1 MTEEVITENQEP
13 QQANPY
19 NAKKDWH
26 DVKDKPF
33 VSSDSLFFDNNA
45 TTEHDESDAI
55 EAEKQEEEVEASK
68 DKPYKRP
75 NYKKRYD
82 DLKAHY
88 DSRLDEFKAREQEL
102 IQEAVSNRPEYKAP
116 KSAEE
121 LEEFKKEYPDVYE
134 VVESVAHIQSENQVA
149 ELQTRLDAIQER
161 ETEVLKREAEKDLR
175 ETHPDFDDIRNSD
188 EFHEWAELQPEVIKD
203 WIFNNPD
210 DATLA
215 SRALDLFK
223 KDIGLDV
230 QQVTEST
237 SNSKKATQSA
247 ADMISTKTTSV
258 DPKQQRVWSEKEIA
272 AMSVAEFD
280 KFEEEISNA
289 MQEGRI
295 IK

>member
-13 QQANPY
+13 QKANPY

-33 VSSDSLFFDNNA
+33 VSSDSLFFDNSVS
-45 TTEHDESDAI
+45 TEHDESDAI
-55 EAEKQEEEVEASK
+55 EAEKQEVEATK

-82 DLKAHY
+82 DLKTHY
-88 DSRLDEFKAREQEL
+88 DSRLNEFKAREQEL

-121 LEEFKKEYPDVYE
+121 LEKFKNEYPDVYE
-134 VVESVAHIQSENQVA
+134 VVESVAHMQSENQVA
-149 ELQTRLDAIQER
+149 ELQTRLDAMQGR
-161 ETEVLKREAEKDLR
+161 ETEILKREAEKDLR
-175 ETHPDFDDIRNSD
+175 EKHPDFDEIKNSD
-188 EFHEWAELQPEVIKD
+188 EFQEWANLQPESIKD
-203 WIFNNPD
+203 WIFNNPS
-210 DATLA
+210 DANLA

-223 KDIGLDV
+223 KDIGLE
-230 QQVTEST
+230 QPK
-237 SNSKKATQSA
+237 SNSRQTKQSA

-258 DPKQQRVWSEKEIA
+258 EPNQQRVWSEREIA

-280 KFEEEISNA
+280 KYESEISDA

>member
-13 QQANPY
+13 QKANPY

-33 VSSDSLFFDNNA
+33 VSSDSLFFDNSVS
-45 TTEHDESDAI
+45 TEHDESDAI
-55 EAEKQEEEVEASK
+55 EAEKQEVEATK

-82 DLKAHY
+82 DLKTHY
-88 DSRLDEFKAREQEL
+88 DSRLNEFKVREQEL

-121 LEEFKKEYPDVYE
+121 LEEFKNEYPDVMA
-134 VVESVAHIQSENQVA
+134 VVETVAHLQSESKTKVLEERLSALQNREN
-149 ELQTRLDAIQER
+149 ELIRKD
-161 ETEVLKREAEKDLR
+161 AEKNLL
-175 ETHPDFDDIRNSD
+175 EKHPDFDEIRNSD
-188 EFHEWAELQPEVIKD
+188 EFQEWADLQPESIKD
-203 WIFNNPD
+203 WIFNNPS

-223 KDIGLDV
+223 KDIGLEV
-230 QQVTEST
+230 QQVTQPK
-237 SNSKKATQSA
+237 SNSKQTKQSA

-258 DPKQQRVWSEKEIA
+258 DTNQQRVWSEREIA

-280 KFEEEISNA
+280 KYESEISDA

>member
-1 MTEEVITENQEP
+1 MTEKVITENQEP
-13 QQANPY
+13 QKANPY

-33 VSSDSLFFDNNA
+33 VSSDSLFFENPVS
-45 TTEHDESDAI
+45 TEHDESDAI
-55 EAEKQEEEVEASK
+55 EAEKQEVEATK

-82 DLKAHY
+82 DLKTHY
-88 DSRLDEFKAREQEL
+88 DSKLNEFKAREQEL

-121 LEEFKKEYPDVYE
+121 LEKFKNEYPDVYE
-134 VVESVAHIQSENQVA
+134 VVESVAHMQSENQVA
-149 ELQTRLDAIQER
+149 ELQTRLDAMQGR
-161 ETEVLKREAEKDLR
+161 ETEILKREAEKELR
-175 ETHPDFDDIRNSD
+175 EKHPDFDNIRNSD
-188 EFHEWAELQPEVIKD
+188 EFQEWADLQPEAIKD
-203 WIFNNPD
+203 WIFNNPN

-223 KDIGLDV
+223 KDIGLE
-230 QQVTEST
+230 QPK
-237 SNSKKATQSA
+237 SNSKQTTQSA

-258 DPKQQRVWSEKEIA
+258 EPNQQKVWSEREIA

-280 KFEEEISNA
+280 KYESEISDA

>member
-13 QQANPY
+13 KANPY

-26 DVKDKPF
+26 NVEDKPF
-33 VSSDSLFFDNNA
+33 VSSNSLFFDNTA

-55 EAEKQEEEVEASK
+55 EAEKQQEVEVSK
-68 DKPYKRP
+68 DKPYKQP

-82 DLKAHY
+82 DLKTHY
-88 DSRLDEFKAREQEL
+88 DSRLNEFKAREQEL
-102 IQEAVSNRPEYKAP
+102 LDEAVKNRPDYRAP
-116 KSAEE
+116 KSPEE
-121 LEEFKKEYPDVYE
+121 LEQFKNEYPDVMA
-134 VVESVAHIQSENQVA
+134 VVETVAHLESESKTKVLEERLSA
-149 ELQTRLDAIQER
+149 LQTRENELVRKD
-161 ETEVLKREAEKDLR
+161 AEKNLR
-175 ETHPDFDDIRNSD
+175 EKHPDFDDIRNSD
-188 EFHEWAELQPEVIKD
+188 DFQEWANLQPESIKD

-230 QQVTEST
+230 QPVTQST
-237 SNSKKATQSA
+237 SNSKQTRQSA

-258 DPKQQRVWSEKEIA
+258 KPNQQRVWSETEIA

-280 KFEEEISNA
+280 KYESEISDA

>member
-13 QQANPY
+13 QKANPY

-26 DVKDKPF
+26 DVTDKPF
-33 VSSDSLFFDNNA
+33 VSSNSLFFDKPVS
-45 TTEHDESDAI
+45 TEHDESDAI
-55 EAEKQEEEVEASK
+55 EADKQEVEATK

-82 DLKAHY
+82 DLKTHY
-88 DSRLDEFKAREQEL
+88 DSRLNEFKVREQEL

-121 LEEFKKEYPDVYE
+121 LEEFKNEYPDVMA
-134 VVESVAHIQSENQVA
+134 VVETVAHLQSESKTKVLEERLSA
-149 ELQTRLDAIQER
+149 LQNR
-161 ETEVLKREAEKDLR
+161 ENEIVRKDAEKNLL
-175 ETHPDFDDIRNSD
+175 EKHPDFDEIRNSD
-188 EFHEWAELQPEVIKD
+188 DFQEWANLQPESIKD
-203 WIFNNPD
+203 WIFNNPS

-223 KDIGLDV
+223 KDIGLE
-230 QQVTEST
+230 QPK
-237 SNSKKATQSA
+237 SNSKQTKQSA

-258 DPKQQRVWSEKEIA
+258 DTNQQRVWSEREIT

-280 KFEEEISNA
+280 KYESEISDA

>member
-13 QQANPY
+13 QKANPY

-33 VSSDSLFFDNNA
+33 VSSDSLFFDNPVS
-45 TTEHDESDAI
+45 TEHDESDDI
-55 EAEKQEEEVEASK
+55 EAEKQKVEATK

-82 DLKAHY
+82 DLKTHY
-88 DSRLDEFKAREQEL
+88 DSRLNEFKAREQEL

-121 LEEFKKEYPDVYE
+121 LEKFKNEYPDVYE
-134 VVESVAHIQSENQVA
+134 VVESVAHMQSENQVA
-149 ELQTRLDAIQER
+149 ELQTRLDAMQGR
-161 ETEVLKREAEKDLR
+161 ETEILKREAEKDLR
-175 ETHPDFDDIRNSD
+175 EKHPDFDDIRNSD
-188 EFHEWAELQPEVIKD
+188 EFQDWANLQPESIKD
-203 WIFNNPD
+203 WIFNNPS

-223 KDIGLDV
+223 KDIGLE
-230 QQVTEST
+230 QPK
-237 SNSKKATQSA
+237 SNSKQTKQSA

-258 DPKQQRVWSEKEIA
+258 EPNQQRVWSEREIA

-280 KFEEEISNA
+280 KYESEISDA

>member
-13 QQANPY
+13 QKANPY

-26 DVKDKPF
+26 NVEDKPF
-33 VSSDSLFFDNNA
+33 VSSNSLFFDNTA
-45 TTEHDESDAI
+45 TTEHDESDEI
-55 EAEKQEEEVEASK
+55 EAEKQEEVEAAK
-68 DKPYKRP
+68 DKPYKQP

-82 DLKAHY
+82 DLKKHY
-88 DSRLDEFKAREQEL
+88 DNSLNNFRQRETEL
-102 IQEAVSNRPEYKAP
+102 LEKVTANQPEYKAP
-116 KSAEE
+116 KTAEE
-121 LEEFKKEYPDVYE
+121 LEQFKAQYPDVYE

-149 ELQTRLDAIQER
+149 ELQTRLDAMQGR
-161 ETEVLKREAEKDLR
+161 EAELLKQEAEKDLR
-175 ETHPDFDDIRNSD
+175 ETHPDFDEIRNSD
-188 EFHEWAELQPEVIKD
+188 EFQDWANLQPESIKD

-230 QQVTEST
+230 QEVTQSK
-237 SNSKKATQSA
+237 SNSKQTQDA
-247 ADMISTKTTSV
+247 AAEMISTKTTSV
-258 DPKQQRVWSEKEIA
+258 DPKQQKVWSEKEIA

>member
-13 QQANPY
+13 KANPY

-26 DVKDKPF
+26 NVKDKPF
-33 VSSDSLFFDNNA
+33 VSSNSLFFDNSDS
-45 TTEHDESDAI
+45 TEHDESDAI
-55 EAEKQEEEVEASK
+55 EAEKKQEIEANK
-68 DKPYKRP
+68 DKPYKQP

-82 DLKAHY
+82 DLKTHY
-88 DSRLDEFKAREQEL
+88 DSRLNEFKAREQEL
-102 IQEAVSNRPEYKAP
+102 LEEAVKNRPDYKAP

-121 LEEFKKEYPDVYE
+121 LEQFKNEYPDVMA
-134 VVESVAHIQSENQVA
+134 VVETVAHLESESKTKVLEERLSA
-149 ELQTRLDAIQER
+149 LQTREDELVRKD
-161 ETEVLKREAEKDLR
+161 AEKNLR
-175 ETHPDFDDIRNSD
+175 EKHPDFDEIRNSD
-188 EFHEWAELQPEVIKD
+188 DFQEWAELQPESIKD
-203 WIFNNPD
+203 WIFNNPS

-230 QQVTEST
+230 QQVRQPR
-237 SNSKKATQSA
+237 SNSKQTQQSA

-258 DPKQQRVWSEKEIA
+258 NPNQQRVWSEREIA

-280 KFEEEISNA
+280 KYESEISDA

>member
-1 MTEEVITENQEP
+1 MTEEVITENREP
-13 QQANPY
+13 QKANPY

-55 EAEKQEEEVEASK
+55 EAEKQEVEATK
-68 DKPYKRP
+68 DKPYKQP

-82 DLKAHY
+82 DLKTHY

-102 IQEAVSNRPEYKAP
+102 LDEAAKNRPDYKAP

-121 LEEFKKEYPDVYE
+121 LEEFEKEYPDVMA
-134 VVESVAHIQSENQVA
+134 VVETVAHLQSESKTKVLEERLSA
-149 ELQTRLDAIQER
+149 LQDR
-161 ETEVLKREAEKDLR
+161 ENEIIRKDAEKDLR
-175 ETHPDFDDIRNSD
+175 EKHPDFDEIRNSD
-188 EFHEWAELQPEVIKD
+188 DFQEWAELQPESIKD
-203 WIFNNPD
+203 WIFNNPN

-230 QQVTEST
+230 RQVTQPK
-237 SNSKKATQSA
+237 SNSKQTRQSA

-258 DPKQQRVWSEKEIA
+258 EPNQQRVWSEREIA

-280 KFEEEISNA
+280 KYESEISDA

>member
-1 MTEEVITENQEP
+1 MTKEVITENQEP
-13 QQANPY
+13 QKANPY

-33 VSSDSLFFDNNA
+33 VSSDSLFFDNSVS
-45 TTEHDESDAI
+45 TEHDESDAI
-55 EAEKQEEEVEASK
+55 EAEKQEVEATK

-82 DLKAHY
+82 DLKTHY
-88 DSRLDEFKAREQEL
+88 DSRLNEFKVREQEL
-102 IQEAVSNRPEYKAP
+102 IQKAVSNRPEYKAP

-121 LEEFKKEYPDVYE
+121 LEKFKNEYPDVYE
-134 VVESVAHIQSENQVA
+134 VVESVAHLQSENQVA
-149 ELQTRLDAIQER
+149 ELQTRLDAMQGR
-161 ETEVLKREAEKDLR
+161 ETEILKREAEKDLL
-175 ETHPDFDDIRNSD
+175 EKHPDFDEIRNSD
-188 EFHEWAELQPEVIKD
+188 EFQDWANLQPESIKD
-203 WIFNNPD
+203 WIFNNPS

-223 KDIGLDV
+223 KDIGLE
-230 QQVTEST
+230 QPK
-237 SNSKKATQSA
+237 SNSRQTKQSA

-258 DPKQQRVWSEKEIA
+258 DTNQQRVWSEREIA

-280 KFEEEISNA
+280 KYESEISDA

>member
-13 QQANPY
+13 QKANPY

-26 DVKDKPF
+26 DVEEKPF
-33 VSSDSLFFDNNA
+33 VSSNSLFFDNNT

-55 EAEKQEEEVEASK
+55 EAEKREVEVAE

-82 DLKAHY
+82 DLKTHY
-88 DSRLDEFKAREQEL
+88 DSRLDEFKAREKEL
-102 IQEAVSNRPEYKAP
+102 LDEAIKNRPDYKAP

-121 LEEFKKEYPDVYE
+121 LERFKNEYPDVMA
-134 VVESVAHIQSENQVA
+134 VVETVAHLESESKTKVLEERLSALQDRED
-149 ELQTRLDAIQER
+149 ELVRKD
-161 ETEVLKREAEKDLR
+161 AEKNLR
-175 ETHPDFDDIRNSD
+175 EIHPDFDEIRNSD
-188 EFHEWAELQPEVIKD
+188 DFQEWAELQPEAIKD
-203 WIFNNPD
+203 WIFNNSN

-223 KDIGLDV
+223 KDIGLEV
-230 QQVTEST
+230 PQGIQPK
-237 SNSKKATQSA
+237 SNSKQTQQSA

-258 DPKQQRVWSEKEIA
+258 NPNQQRVWSEREIS

-280 KFEEEISNA
+280 KYESEISDA

>member
-1 MTEEVITENQEP
+1 MTEEVITKNQEP
-13 QQANPY
+13 QKANPY

-26 DVKDKPF
+26 NVKDKPF
-33 VSSDSLFFDNNA
+33 VSSDSLFFDNPVS
-45 TTEHDESDAI
+45 TEHDESVEI
-55 EAEKQEEEVEASK
+55 EAEKQEVEATK

-82 DLKAHY
+82 DLKTHY
-88 DSRLDEFKAREQEL
+88 DSRLNEFKAREQEL

-121 LEEFKKEYPDVYE
+121 LEKFKNEYPDVYE
-134 VVESVAHIQSENQVA
+134 VVESVAHMQSENQVA
-149 ELQTRLDAIQER
+149 ELQTRLDAMQGR
-161 ETEVLKREAEKDLR
+161 ETEILKREAEKDLR
-175 ETHPDFDDIRNSD
+175 EKHPDFDEIRNSD
-188 EFHEWAELQPEVIKD
+188 EFQEWADLQPESIKD
-203 WIFNNPD
+203 WIFNNPS

-223 KDIGLDV
+223 KDIGLEV
-230 QQVTEST
+230 QQVTQPK
-237 SNSKKATQSA
+237 SNSKQTKQSA

-258 DPKQQRVWSEKEIA
+258 DTNQQRVWSEREIA

-280 KFEEEISNA
+280 KYESEISDA

>member
-13 QQANPY
+13 QKANPY

-33 VSSDSLFFDNNA
+33 VSSDSLFFENPVS
-45 TTEHDESDAI
+45 TEHDESDAI
-55 EAEKQEEEVEASK
+55 EAEKQEVEANK
-68 DKPYKRP
+68 DKPYKQP

-82 DLKAHY
+82 DLKTHY
-88 DSRLDEFKAREQEL
+88 DSRLNEFKAREQEL

-121 LEEFKKEYPDVYE
+121 LEKFKNEYPDVYE
-134 VVESVAHIQSENQVA
+134 VVESVAHMQSENQVA
-149 ELQTRLDAIQER
+149 ELQTRLDAMQGR
-161 ETEVLKREAEKDLR
+161 ETEILKREAEKDLR
-175 ETHPDFDDIRNSD
+175 EKHPDFDEIRNSD
-188 EFHEWAELQPEVIKD
+188 EFQDWANLQPESIKD
-203 WIFNNPD
+203 WIFNNPS
-210 DATLA
+210 DANLA

-223 KDIGLDV
+223 KDIGLE
-230 QQVTEST
+230 QPK
-237 SNSKKATQSA
+237 SNSKQTKQSA

-258 DPKQQRVWSEKEIA
+258 EPNQQRVWSEREIA

-280 KFEEEISNA
+280 KYESEISDA

>member
-13 QQANPY
+13 RANPY

-26 DVKDKPF
+26 FVKDKPF
-33 VSSDSLFFDNNA
+33 VSSDSLFFDMPVS
-45 TTEHDESDAI
+45 TEHDESDAI
-55 EAEKQEEEVEASK
+55 EAEKQEVEATK

-82 DLKAHY
+82 DLKTHY
-88 DSRLDEFKAREQEL
+88 DSRLNEFKAREQEL

-121 LEEFKKEYPDVYE
+121 LEKFKNEYPDVYE
-134 VVESVAHIQSENQVA
+134 VVESVAHMQSENQVA
-149 ELQTRLDAIQER
+149 ELQTRLDAMQGR
-161 ETEVLKREAEKDLR
+161 EIEILKQEAEKDLR
-175 ETHPDFDDIRNSD
+175 EKHPDFDDIRNSD
-188 EFHEWAELQPEVIKD
+188 EFQDWANLQPESIKD
-203 WIFNNPD
+203 WIFNNSS

-230 QQVTEST
+230 QQVTRPK
-237 SNSKKATQSA
+237 SNSKQTKQSA

-258 DPKQQRVWSEKEIA
+258 EPNQQRVWSEREIT

-280 KFEEEISNA
+280 KYESEISDA

>member
-13 QQANPY
+13 QKANPY

-26 DVKDKPF
+26 NVKDKPF
-33 VSSDSLFFDNNA
+33 VSSDNLFFDNTA

-55 EAEKQEEEVEASK
+55 EAEKKQEIEASK

-82 DLKAHY
+82 DLKTHY
-88 DSRLDEFKAREQEL
+88 DSKLNEFKAREQEL
-102 IQEAVSNRPEYKAP
+102 IQEAVANRPEYKAP

-121 LEEFKKEYPDVYE
+121 LEEFKNEYPDVMA
-134 VVESVAHIQSENQVA
+134 VVETVAHLQSESKTKVLEERLSA
-149 ELQTRLDAIQER
+149 LQNR
-161 ETEVLKREAEKDLR
+161 ENEIVRRDAEKNLR
-175 ETHPDFDDIRNSD
+175 EKHPDFDEIKNSD
-188 EFHEWAELQPEVIKD
+188 EFQEWANSQPESIKE
-203 WIFNNPD
+203 WIFNNSS

-230 QQVTEST
+230 PQVRQTR
-237 SNSKKATQSA
+237 SNSKQTKQSA

-258 DPKQQRVWSEKEIA
+258 EPNQQRVWSEREIA

-280 KFEEEISNA
+280 KYESEISEA

>member
-13 QQANPY
+13 KANPY

-26 DVKDKPF
+26 NVEEKPF
-33 VSSDSLFFDNNA
+33 VSSNSLFFDNNA

-55 EAEKQEEEVEASK
+55 EAEKQQEVEVSK
-68 DKPYKRP
+68 DKPYKQP

-82 DLKAHY
+82 DLKTHY

-102 IQEAVSNRPEYKAP
+102 LEEAVKNRPDYKAP

-121 LEEFKKEYPDVYE
+121 LERFKNEYPDVMA
-134 VVESVAHIQSENQVA
+134 VVETVAHLQSES
-149 ELQTRLDAIQER
+149 QTKILEERLSALQER
-161 ETEVLKREAEKDLR
+161 ENEMIRQDAETNLR
-175 ETHPDFDDIRNSD
+175 EKHPDFDEIRNSD
-188 EFHEWAELQPEVIKD
+188 EFQDWANLQPEAIKD
-203 WIFNNPD
+203 WIFNNPN

-230 QQVTEST
+230 QQVTQPK
-237 SNSKKATQSA
+237 SNSKQTKQSA
-247 ADMISTKTTSV
+247 ADMISTRTTSV
-258 DPKQQRVWSEKEIA
+258 EPNQQREWSEREIA
-272 AMSVAEFD
+272 ALSMAEFD
-280 KFEEEISNA
+280 KYESEISTA

>member
-13 QQANPY
+13 QKANPY

-26 DVKDKPF
+26 NVKDKPF
-33 VSSDSLFFDNNA
+33 VSSDNLFFDNTA

-55 EAEKQEEEVEASK
+55 EAEKQQEVEASK
-68 DKPYKRP
+68 DKPYKQP

-82 DLKAHY
+82 DLKTHY

-102 IQEAVSNRPEYKAP
+102 LDEAVKNRPDYRAP

-121 LEEFKKEYPDVYE
+121 LERFKNEYPDVMA
-134 VVESVAHIQSENQVA
+134 VVETVAHLESESKTKVLEERLSA
-149 ELQTRLDAIQER
+149 LQTRENELVRKD
-161 ETEVLKREAEKDLR
+161 AEKNLR
-175 ETHPDFDDIRNSD
+175 EKHPDFDDIRNSD
-188 EFHEWAELQPEVIKD
+188 DFQEWAELQPESIKD

-230 QQVTEST
+230 QQVRQTK
-237 SNSKKATQSA
+237 SNSKQTQQSA

-258 DPKQQRVWSEKEIA
+258 NPKQQRVWSEREISA
-272 AMSVAEFD
+272 LSMAEFD
-280 KFEEEISNA
+280 KYESEISDA

>member
-33 VSSDSLFFDNNA
+33 VSSDSLFFDTTA

-55 EAEKQEEEVEASK
+55 EAEKQEEVEATK
-68 DKPYKRP
+68 DKPYKQP

-88 DSRLDEFKAREQEL
+88 DSRLNEFKAREQEL

-175 ETHPDFDDIRNSD
+175 ETHPDFDEIRNSD
-188 EFHEWAELQPEVIKD
+188 EFQEWAELQPEVIKD

-230 QQVTEST
+230 QQVTQST
-237 SNSKKATQSA
+237 SNSKETAKSA

-258 DPKQQRVWSEKEIA
+258 DPKQQRVWSEKEIT

>member
-13 QQANPY
+13 KANPY

-26 DVKDKPF
+26 NVEDKPF
-33 VSSDSLFFDNNA
+33 VSSNSLFFDTNA

-55 EAEKQEEEVEASK
+55 EAEKQEEVAASK
-68 DKPYKRP
+68 DKPYKQP

-82 DLKAHY
+82 DLKTHY
-88 DSRLDEFKAREQEL
+88 DSRLNEFKAREQEL
-102 IQEAVSNRPEYKAP
+102 IDEAVANRPVYEAP
-116 KSAEE
+116 KSPEE
-121 LEEFKKEYPDVYE
+121 LEEFKKEYPDVMA
-134 VVESVAHIQSENQVA
+134 VVETVAHLQSESKTKVLEERLSALQDREN
-149 ELQTRLDAIQER
+149 ELVRRD
-161 ETEVLKREAEKDLR
+161 AEKNLR
-175 ETHPDFDDIRNSD
+175 EKHPDFDEIRNSD
-188 EFHEWAELQPEVIKD
+188 EFQDWANLQPEAIKD

-223 KDIGLDV
+223 KDIGLEV
-230 QQVTEST
+230 QQVTQT
-237 SNSKKATQSA
+237 KSNSKQTEQSA

-258 DPKQQRVWSEKEIA
+258 KPNQQKVWSEREIA

-280 KFEEEISNA
+280 KYESEISEA

>member
-13 QQANPY
+13 KANPY

-26 DVKDKPF
+26 NVEDKPF
-33 VSSDSLFFDNNA
+33 VSSNSLFFDTNA

-55 EAEKQEEEVEASK
+55 EAEKQEIEAVK
-68 DKPYKRP
+68 DKPYKQP

-82 DLKAHY
+82 DLKTHY

-102 IQEAVSNRPEYKAP
+102 LDEAVKNRPDYRAP

-121 LEEFKKEYPDVYE
+121 LEQFKNEYPDVMA
-134 VVESVAHIQSENQVA
+134 VVETVAHLESESKTKVLEERLSALQDRENELVRKDA
-149 ELQTRLDAIQER
+149 ETN
-161 ETEVLKREAEKDLR
+161 LR
-175 ETHPDFDDIRNSD
+175 EKHPDFDEIRNSD
-188 EFHEWAELQPEVIKD
+188 DFQEWANLQPESIKD

-223 KDIGLDV
+223 KDIGLEV
-230 QQVTEST
+230 PQGIQPK
-237 SNSKKATQSA
+237 SNSKQTQQSA

-258 DPKQQRVWSEKEIA
+258 NPNQQRVWSEREIS

-280 KFEEEISNA
+280 KYESEISDA

>member
-13 QQANPY
+13 QKANPY

-33 VSSDSLFFDNNA
+33 VSSDSLFFENPVS
-45 TTEHDESDAI
+45 TEHDESDAI
-55 EAEKQEEEVEASK
+55 EAEKQEVEANK
-68 DKPYKRP
+68 DKPYKQP

-82 DLKAHY
+82 DLKTHY
-88 DSRLDEFKAREQEL
+88 DSRLNEFKAREQEL

-121 LEEFKKEYPDVYE
+121 LEKFKNEYPDVYE
-134 VVESVAHIQSENQVA
+134 VVESVAHMQSENQVA
-149 ELQTRLDAIQER
+149 ELQTRLDAMQGR
-161 ETEVLKREAEKDLR
+161 ETEILKREAEKDLR
-175 ETHPDFDDIRNSD
+175 EKHPDFDEIRNSD
-188 EFHEWAELQPEVIKD
+188 EFQEWADLQPESIKD
-203 WIFNNPD
+203 WIFNNPS

-223 KDIGLDV
+223 KDIGLE
-230 QQVTEST
+230 QPK
-237 SNSKKATQSA
+237 SNSKQTAQSA

-258 DPKQQRVWSEKEIA
+258 EPNQQRVWSEREIA

-280 KFEEEISNA
+280 KYESEISDA

>member
-13 QQANPY
+13 QKANPY

-33 VSSDSLFFDNNA
+33 VSSDSLFFDNPVS
-45 TTEHDESDAI
+45 TEHDESDEI
-55 EAEKQEEEVEASK
+55 EAEKQEVEATK

-82 DLKAHY
+82 DLKTHY
-88 DSRLDEFKAREQEL
+88 DSRLNEFKAREQEL

-121 LEEFKKEYPDVYE
+121 LEKFKNEYPDVYE
-134 VVESVAHIQSENQVA
+134 VVESVAHMQSENQVA
-149 ELQTRLDAIQER
+149 ELQTRLDAMQGR
-161 ETEVLKREAEKDLR
+161 ETEILKREAEKDLR
-175 ETHPDFDDIRNSD
+175 EKHPDFDEIRNSD
-188 EFHEWAELQPEVIKD
+188 EFQDWANLQPESIKD
-203 WIFNNPD
+203 WIFNNPS

-223 KDIGLDV
+223 KDIGLEV
-230 QQVTEST
+230 QQGTQPK
-237 SNSKKATQSA
+237 SNSKQTKQSA

-258 DPKQQRVWSEKEIA
+258 EPNQQRVWSEREIA

-280 KFEEEISNA
+280 KYESEISDA

>member
-1 MTEEVITENQEP
+1 MTEEVITENREP
-13 QQANPY
+13 QKANPY

-33 VSSDSLFFDNNA
+33 VSSDSLFFDTTA

-55 EAEKQEEEVEASK
+55 EAEKQEEVEATK

-82 DLKAHY
+82 DLKTHY
-88 DSRLDEFKAREQEL
+88 DSKLNEFKLREQEL
-102 IQEAVSNRPEYKAP
+102 MQEAVANRPEYEAP
-116 KSAEE
+116 KSEEE
-121 LEEFKKEYPDVYE
+121 LEEFKKEYPDVMA
-134 VVESVAHIQSENQVA
+134 VVETVAHLQSESKTKVLEERLSALQDREN
-149 ELQTRLDAIQER
+149 ELIRRD
-161 ETEVLKREAEKDLR
+161 AEKNLR
-175 ETHPDFDDIRNSD
+175 EKHPDFDEIKNSD
-188 EFHEWAELQPEVIKD
+188 EFQEWANLQPESIKD

-210 DATLA
+210 DAVLA

-230 QQVTEST
+230 QEVTQPT
-237 SNSKKATQSA
+237 SNSKQTTQSA

-258 DPKQQRVWSEKEIA
+258 KPNQQKVWSEREIA

-280 KFEEEISNA
+280 KYESEISEA

>member
-1 MTEEVITENQEP
+1 MTENQEP
-13 QQANPY
+13 QEANPY

-33 VSSDSLFFDNNA
+33 VSSNSLFFDKSFS
-45 TTEHDESDAI
+45 TEHDESDAI
-55 EAEKQEEEVEASK
+55 EAEKREVEVAE

-82 DLKAHY
+82 DLKTHY

-102 IQEAVSNRPEYKAP
+102 LDEAVKNRPDYRAP

-121 LEEFKKEYPDVYE
+121 LERFKNEYPDVMA
-134 VVESVAHIQSENQVA
+134 VVETVAHLQSESKTKVLEERLSA
-149 ELQTRLDAIQER
+149 LQTRENELVRKD
-161 ETEVLKREAEKDLR
+161 AEKSLQ
-175 ETHPDFDDIRNSD
+175 EKHPDFDNIRNSD
-188 EFHEWAELQPEVIKD
+188 DFHEWAELQPEAIKD

-223 KDIGLDV
+223 KDIGLEVPQGV
-230 QQVTEST
+230 QTR
-237 SNSKKATQSA
+237 SNSKQTKQSA
-247 ADMISTKTTSV
+247 ANMISTKTTSV
-258 DPKQQRVWSEKEIA
+258 EPKQQRVWSEREIA

-280 KFEEEISNA
+280 KYESEISDA